1 MSWELL
7 FVLFILILA
16 GVGALLFIDRHRRR
30 ERVIPAEE
38 KAYAHVR
45 WHEVEKMIQKGGP
58 TNLQHAVVEAD
69 KLVDHCLKH
78 LNIPGDSM
86 GERMRNSKERFR
98 DYDGLWKAHKV
109 RNQVVHESRKELL
122 SFEAKQA
129 IGRFKQ
135 ALTDLGVL

>member
-1 MSWELL
+1 MSAELVFGL
-7 FVLFILILA
+7 FVLILA
-16 GVGALLFIDRHRRR
+16 GAGLLLFVERHRRR

-38 KAYAHVR
+38 KAYAHVQ
-45 WHEVEKMIQKGGP
+45 WHAVEQKIEKGGP
-58 TNLQHAVVEAD
+58 TNLQQAVVEAD
-69 KLVDHCLKH
+69 KLVDHCLKQ
-78 LNIPGDSM
+78 LGVPGESM
-86 GERMRNSKERFR
+86 GERLRHSKERFR

-109 RNQVVHESRKELL
+109 RNQVVHESKKELL